1 MNSTF
6 NATPALR
13 GAANATACVVHIIGW
28 CNFSEGQQAGITIGF
43 IGLGIVFCCCY
54 CTAVQQDRPNIYK

>member
-13 GAANATACVVHIIGW
+13 GADNITACVVQIIGW
-28 CNFSEGQQAGITIGF
+28 CSFSEGQQTGIVLGF

-54 CTAVQQDRPNIYK
+54 CTAVQQDRPNIYR